1 MILDVIT
8 KDGKF
13 NFETDSQE
21 YLVLDV
27 ETTSFSKTEFR
38 IIEIAFIVIAAD
50 GSRKESWHTLVDP
63 ECKVTFTK
71 VHGLTDE
78 DVKAAPKF
86 SQIADYLAKEMSN
99 RIMVG
104 HNISY
109 DYGVIKHEFARIG
122 VKMPSIPRI
131 CTLQMCYD
139 LELPLENVTLTTVR
153 KELQIPEGLAHS
165 ALHDTAATT
174 AVFASLLKLYQ
185 LRFVSIMRA
194 YSGSSLIDSTNE
206 NWMPPQLFEN
216 EFFTKQRSGISL
228 ESVAEFPTI
237 APDAVLNS
245 LSRTEETAQMSI
257 RLASTCPQC
266 GIGLVVI
273 KNKYA
278 GGQFKGCSK
287 FPECR
292 FSENLEALSN

>member
-1 MILDVIT
+1 MILDVVS
-8 KDGKF
+8 KNGDF
-13 NFETDSQE
+13 NFETDNHE

-38 IIEIAFIVIAAD
+38 IIEIALIVINSD
-50 GSRKESWHTLVDP
+50 GLRKKSWHTLVDP
-63 ECKVTFTK
+63 ECKVTFTR

-78 DVKAAPKF
+78 DVKGAPKF
-86 SQIADYLAKEMSN
+86 SQIAEYLSKEISN

-122 VKMPSIPRI
+122 VKMLSVPRI

-185 LRFVSIMRA
+185 LRFVSTMRA
-194 YSGSSLIDSTNE
+194 YSGNFLSDLANE
-206 NWMPPQLFEN
+206 NWMPPQLFES
-216 EFFTKQRSGISL
+216 EFFTNQRNGISL
-228 ESVAEFPTI
+228 DSVAEFPTI
-237 APDAVLNS
+237 APATVLKM
-245 LSRTEETAQMSI
+245 LSRTEETAQLSA
-257 RLASTCPQC
+257 RLANTCPQC

-292 FSENLEALSN
+292 YSENLEPLSN

>member
-1 MILDVIT
+1 MNLSVIT
-8 KDGKF
+8 KNGNF
-13 NFETDSQE
+13 NFDTANKE

-27 ETTSFSKTEFR
+27 ETTSFSKNEFR
-38 IIEIAFIVIAAD
+38 IIEIAFIVITAD
-50 GSRKESWHTLVDP
+50 GFRKKSWHTLVDP

-78 DVKAAPKF
+78 DVKEAPKF
-86 SQIADYLAKEMSN
+86 SQIADYLAKEMAN

-109 DYGVIKHEFARIG
+109 DYGVLKQEFARIG
-122 VKMPSIPRI
+122 VKMPSLPRI

-139 LELPLENVTLTTVR
+139 LELALENVTLTTVR

-174 AVFASLLKLYQ
+174 AVFSSLLKLYQ
-185 LRFVSIMRA
+185 LRFVSTMRA
-194 YSGSSLIDSTNE
+194 YSGSALDDLANQ
-206 NWMPPQLFEN
+206 NWMPPQLFES
-216 EFFTKQRSGISL
+216 EFFTKQRIGISL
-228 ESVAEFPTI
+228 DSVADFPTI
-237 APDAVLNS
+237 AQENILIK
-245 LSRTEETAQMSI
+245 LSRSEESAQLSAQ
-257 RLASTCPQC
+257 LVSTCPQC

-273 KNKYA
+273 KNRYA

-292 FSENLEALSN
+292 YSENLEALPN